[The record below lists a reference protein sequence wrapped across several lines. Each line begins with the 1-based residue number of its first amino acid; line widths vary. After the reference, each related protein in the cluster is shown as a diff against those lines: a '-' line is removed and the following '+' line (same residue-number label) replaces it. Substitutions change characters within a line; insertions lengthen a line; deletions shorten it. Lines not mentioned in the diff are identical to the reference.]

1 MIDDDKTFFKPGDLV
16 QIKQDI
22 PNKPIMIVS
31 RIERNIIRKEG
42 HELLKGVKTRWF
54 TKDGLLQEAVWSTK
68 DLILIK

>member
-1 MIDDDKTFFKPGDLV
+1 
-16 QIKQDI
+16 
-22 PNKPIMIVS
+22 MIVS